1 MATQVTDA
9 DFTTEVLEASVP
21 VLIDFWAPW
30 CGPCQ
35 AMLPTIDEVS
45 AEVGDGGKVVK
56 MNVDEN
62 SETAQK
68 YGVMS
73 IPTLIL
79 IKGGAEVQ
87 RFVGIQA
94 KEDLISALQNA

>member
-9 DFTTEVLEASVP
+9 DFTAEVLEASVP
-21 VLIDFWAPW
+21 VLVDFWAPW

-35 AMLPTIDEVS
+35 AMLPVIDEVS
-45 AEVGDGGKVVK
+45 EAVGDSAKVVK
-56 MNVDEN
+56 VNVDEN

-73 IPTLIL
+73 IPTLLLLKNGEEI
-79 IKGGAEVQ
+79 Q

-94 KEDLISALQNA
+94 KEDLISALQNT

>member
-9 DFTTEVLEASVP
+9 DFTAEVLEASVP
-21 VLIDFWAPW
+21 VLVDFWAPW

-35 AMLPTIDEVS
+35 AMLPVIDEVS
-45 AEVGDGGKVVK
+45 AEVGDSAKVVK

-73 IPTLIL
+73 IPTILL
-79 IKGGAEVQ
+79 IKDGEEAQ

-94 KEDLISALQNA
+94 KEDLVSALQTT

>member
-79 IKGGAEVQ
+79 IKGGEEVQ